1 MKGKLQGQK
10 YLVNY
15 KIIIIMRFLLYQ
27 NIDSKIFV
35 VDVS

>member
-15 KIIIIMRFLLYQ
+15 KIIIIMKFLLYQ

>member
-1 MKGKLQGQK
+1 MKGNLQGQK